1 MRKFIT
7 LLAAIYCQA
16 LFAID
21 IDDVQSEVF
30 DGSCATSGCHN
41 GSIFPNLSSGS
52 AFNAIV
58 NVSSNQSSKLL
69 IAPGNV
75 NASYLIDKIEG
86 TGSGSS
92 MPIGG
97 SLTIEQRDLVKNWV
111 SAGALANDTP
121 SEPDADGDGV
131 SDSLDNCSD
140 IANSDQLDTD
150 LDGDGDVCDNDDDGD
165 GVLDADDAFPQD
177 ALEWSDTD
185 GDGIGDNQDLVNSGS
200 YLGRAYHMTASTSP
214 NLSEVHIINTSGS
227 ALSFTGTLFHKSGSQ
242 LGDSNVALH
251 EGVIAPQ
258 GRLILSTTDI
268 EQLFNELPW
277 TGPAILDVRSSDQFA
292 LMTKLSRNGRV
303 TNTNCVRTGN
313 VHNVEG
319 NDSLDVTYIRFINDG
334 TAALSNI
341 RGTLYD
347 TNGDPIGEPN
357 VQLFD
362 ELGPRE
368 AIFLS
373 RDPISAIVGDTWTGA
388 ASLVLSDTYENLK
401 LMNLNFVNDET
412 FFNFSCYESASDD
425 NGGSSQLGRAYHM
438 TASTS
443 PNLSEVHIINTSDS
457 AQSFTGTLFHK
468 SGSQLGDSDVALH
481 EGVIEAQGRLILSTT
496 DLELRFNELSWTGPA
511 MLDVRS
517 SDQFELMTKLSRSG
531 RVTNTNCVR
540 TGNVHNVEGNDSTD
554 VTYIRFINDGSAA
567 LSNIRGTLYDTNG
580 DPIGEPNAQLFDE
593 LGPREAIFLSRDPIS
608 AIVGDTWTGA
618 ASLVL
623 SDTYEN
629 LKLMNLNFVNDETFF
644 NFSCFE
650 NSKQSAEDETTQ
662 TSAALAFFE
671 TDVAPILESK
681 CIACHKDG
689 GAAGSTN
696 LVYVSS
702 STAGYLQ
709 TNYDTLSS
717 YIDAGKGATLL
728 NKGRGVSHGGGQQF
742 SSDSQEFSDL
752 STFIDLLGEQ
762 IDGSGYSGQY
772 WEGVSFTTPIKTLRR
787 ASILLRGDLPTAAEE
802 SAITSGGEA
811 ALRSTIRGLME
822 GDGFH
827 EFLTR
832 GANDRILTD
841 KLTGGFEAADINS
854 RRFPIANA
862 RLYEAHVAAGGPN
875 EPRDDTW
882 RRHWEMGMGRE
893 PVELIAYII
902 EEDRNYQEVV
912 TADYLMVNYM
922 TNELLNGGASF
933 DNEDATV
940 FKPGENNGQIIHD
953 EEFFVEDDEFGSIIQ
968 SHSPFIDY
976 PHAGVL
982 NSLAFLA
989 RYPSTETNRNR
1000 ARARWTFL
1008 QFLGVDIEKSAERT
1022 IDPDALAD
1030 TNNPTLNNPACIT
1043 CHAVHDPVAGTF
1055 QNYGDTGWYRDQ
1067 YPGTDSLPHTYK
1079 YPEGS
1084 EEISEY
1090 AQGDTWY
1097 RDMRTAGFEGDIA
1110 PNAENSLQWLGSVM
1124 STQDRFATAAVKFW
1138 WPSLMGAQVLEAPG
1152 SSEDKDFS
1160 VRLAAFEAQ
1169 NDFIESLGVQFV
1181 AGIEGGSPYNGKD
1194 LLAAMISSN
1203 WFRAD
1208 MVEDF
1213 EVRDRLVAE
1222 LGTRRL
1228 LTPEELER
1236 KSLSLLGWKWGSDGQ
1251 EDTWLF
1257 DNEWSSLDDLY
1268 NIYYGGIDSDGI
1280 VDRSSALT
1288 ALMVN
1293 VAEKH
1298 ALEMACPAVMIDFER
1313 PDGERLLFNGISAST
1328 TPGLEAHGEFDVEAA
1343 SAETAETYS
1352 ISGNITA
1359 GEKTIT
1365 LSFTNDWF
1373 EEGSGDRN
1381 LALSTLT
1388 ITDRMGDT
1396 ALFLELNQLNS
1407 ISEAT
1412 WGNCGNPN
1420 GSRFLLWSNCTI
1432 SIPFSADLDGKHTV
1446 SVVAYGDQAGPDAPH
1461 LAVSVNDSNPSA
1473 GVSNGAK
1480 EAKAVIVNLHER
1492 LLGESLSIDD
1502 PEIQATYQLL
1512 VDSWLA
1518 RQSWIADRGTSAYS
1532 WPDEICKYYLDEHHA
1547 EGTGIASRDADP
1559 SGMKNSWQ
1567 SVVAYLMTGFNYL
1580 HE

>member
-7 LLAAIYCQA
+7 LLAAIYCQP
-16 LFAID
+16 LLAID
-21 IDDVQSEVF
+21 IDAVQSQVF
-30 DGSCATSGCHN
+30 DSSCATSGCHN
-41 GSIFPNLSSGS
+41 GAAFPNLSSGV
-52 AFNAIV
+52 AFDAIV
-58 NVSSNQSSKLL
+58 SVSSNQSSKLL
-69 IAPGNV
+69 IAPGNISG
-75 NASYLIDKIEG
+75 SYLIDKIEG
-86 TGSGSS
+86 TGIGNP

-97 SLTIEQRDLVKNWV
+97 SLTTEQRDLVKNWV
-111 SAGALANDTP
+111 SEGALADDTP
-121 SEPDADGDGV
+121 TDPDTDGDGI

-150 LDGDGDVCDNDDDGD
+150 SDGDGDVCDNDDDGD
-165 GVLDADDAFPQD
+165 GVLDANDAFPLD
-177 ALEWSDTD
+177 ADESVDTD
-185 GDGIGDNQDLVNSGS
+185 GDGIGDNADPDNMTKA
-200 YLGRAYHMTASTSP
+200 RAYLMTRSTSA
-214 NLSEVHIINTSGS
+214 NVTTLHIINSS
-227 ALSFTGTLFHKSGSQ
+227 DNPQQFTGTLYNGDGEQ
-242 LGDSNVALH
+242 LGLTETVLH
-251 EGVIAPQ
+251 SATVPGR
-258 GRLILSTTDI
+258 GRLKITSA
-268 EQLFNELPW
+268 ELETIMGIDTW
-277 TGPAILDVRSSDQFA
+277 SGPAMLEVNGSARFD
-292 LMTKLSRNGRV
+292 LMSKLQSPSGLIS
-303 TNTNCVRTGN
+303 NTNCVRQDRVHNLEGFDSDNMTYIRLINIGDTALTDIRGTITDTSGNTVGTGN
-313 VHNVEG
+313 VQLSGSLGAKQQIFLNR
-319 NDSLDVTYIRFINDG
+319 NDLSALIGAEWNG
-334 TAALSNI
+334 TASLQTAI
-341 RGTLYD
+341 
-347 TNGDPIGEPN
+347 PMPN
-357 VQLFD
+357 LRM
-362 ELGPRE
+362 L
-368 AIFLS
+368 
-373 RDPISAIVGDTWTGA
+373 
-388 ASLVLSDTYENLK
+388 
-401 LMNLNFVNDET
+401 NLNFVNSET
-412 FFNFSCYESASDD
+412 FFNFSCFENEASNRVYLITNSNSA
-425 NGGSSQLGRAYHM
+425 NI
-438 TASTS
+438 
-443 PNLSEVHIINTSDS
+443 SETHIINTGSDTVTV
-457 AQSFTGTLFHK
+457 TGTLYT
-468 SGSQLGDSDVALH
+468 SAGAQQGNSDVALSAAIAP
-481 EGVIEAQGRLILSTT
+481 GARTILSAT
-496 DLELRFNELSWTGPA
+496 DFETALGTDAWSGPA
-511 MLDVRS
+511 MLEVAS
-517 SDQFELMTKLSRSG
+517 ENNIELMIRLTSPSG
-531 RVTNTNCVR
+531 LISNTNCV
-540 TGNVHNVEGNDSTD
+540 TQGAVHNLEGSDSD
-554 VTYIRFINDGSAA
+554 DMTYVRFINQGDSVI
-567 LSNIRGTLYDTNG
+567 SDVRGTLYDLNG
-580 DPIGEPNAQLFDE
+580 NVMGAANTRLF
-593 LGPREAIFLSRDPIS
+593 EALAAKQQSFLNRNDFENLF
-608 AIVGDTWTGA
+608 GTTWTGE
-618 ASLVL
+618 ASLVITGAE
-623 SDTYEN
+623 DTD
-629 LKLMNLNFVNDETFF
+629 LRLLNLNLVNGETFF

-650 NSKQSAEDETTQ
+650 NSKQSAEDEMTQ

-717 YIDAGKGATLL
+717 YIDAGNGATLL

-787 ASILLRGDLPTAAEE
+787 ASILLRGDLATAAEE

-862 RLYEAHVAAGGPN
+862 RLYEANVAAGGPN

-1079 YPEGS
+1079 YPEGA

-1194 LLAAMISSN
+1194 LLTAMISSN

-1222 LGTRRL
+1222 LGARRL

-1461 LAVSVNDSNPSA
+1461 LAVSVNDSNPGA

-1559 SGMKNSWQ
+1559 SGMKSSWQ
-1567 SVVAYLMTGFNYL
+1567 SVVAYLMTDFNYL